1 MLSRAIEMWLKV
13 FNVPPRYFRQGTLS
27 ANDSLFRVLA
37 DLGFWGGS
45 VSMPGRV
52 FPDKHAVWAGAPLD
66 PHQSHPDF
74 RLLEGPLEFA
84 NMPISVDTSQLN
96 ERDGRQFY
104 WDLRPNFDG
113 LD

>member
-37 DLGFWGGS
+37 DLGFRGSS
-45 VSMPGRV
+45 VSLPGRV
-52 FPDKHAVWAGAPLD
+52 FPDKHAVWVGAPLD
-66 PHQSHPDF
+66 PHRGHPDF

-96 ERDGRQFY
+96 EKDGQQFY
-104 WDLRPNFDG
+104 
-113 LD
+113 